1 VSIVIIVRFIAASVA
16 QFSSHPGCN
25 GLTVPDRLA
34 R

>member
-1 VSIVIIVRFIAASVA
+1 VPINAIVRFFSAQLPQLASR
-16 QFSSHPGCN
+16 PGRN